1 MWYLNSCLPISFVK
15 ESPPNVCVMKFSCHR
30 ESFLQA
36 LSIVQ
41 KAVGGTGVLPVLENI
56 LIVAEGQR
64 IELSATNLEISITT
78 TVSAKVINEGKT
90 TIPAKTLVSWVKLA
104 PGEEM
109 ECTRLEGEKILFQAS
124 GTKTTLFGVSADEF
138 PILPIVEKE
147 EVVTIEKKVFSQALE
162 QVVFCAAA
170 SGTRPVLSGI
180 LFIVEENTLTLVG
193 TDSYRLSEK
202 KLSLKKGV
210 KNSTSCIIP
219 AKTLLET
226 ERILLSEEEGDVEIT
241 FSKHQ
246 VLLSFGTVKIIS
258 RIIEGNFPNY
268 QQILPKGHHN
278 EVRVFRQELIQT
290 VRRVGIFA
298 RENNNNI
305 KLFSSGEELRV
316 TTDATEIGTEESVIS
331 IKSTNGESAVALNTQ
346 FLLDI
351 LLVLKDPEILLK
363 FGEKLSPVTVCSERE
378 EGLTHIIMP
387 LKI

>member
-1 MWYLNSCLPISFVK
+1 
-15 ESPPNVCVMKFSCHR
+15 MKFSCHR

-36 LSIVQ
+36 LSVVQ
-41 KAVGGTGVLPVLENI
+41 KAVGGIGVLPVLENI

-78 TVSAKVINEGKT
+78 TVSAKVVNEGKT
-90 TIPAKTLVSWVKLA
+90 TIPAKTLISWVKLA

-109 ECTRLEGEKILFQAS
+109 GCTRLEGEKILFQAL

-138 PILPIVEKE
+138 PILPVVEKE
-147 EVVTIEKKVFSQALE
+147 EIVVIDKKIFSKALE

-170 SGTRPVLSGI
+170 FGTRPVLSGI
-180 LFIVEENTLTLVG
+180 LFIAEEKNITLVG

-202 KLSLKKGV
+202 KIPLKKGV
-210 KNSTSCIIP
+210 KNNVSCIIP
-219 AKTLLET
+219 AKTLLDT
-226 ERILLSEEEGDVEIT
+226 ERILLSEEEGDVEIV

-246 VLLSFGTVKIIS
+246 ILLSFNSVKIIS
-258 RIIEGNFPNY
+258 RVIEGNFPNY
-268 QQILPKGHHN
+268 QQILPKGHQN
-278 EVRVFRQELIQT
+278 EVSVSRQELIQT

-305 KLFSSGEELRV
+305 KLFCSKEEMRI

-331 IKSTNGESAVALNTQ
+331 IKSTGGESAVALNAQ

-351 LLVLKDPEILLK
+351 LLVFKDPEVLLR
-363 FGEKLSPVTVCSERE
+363 FGEKLNPIMVCSKNE